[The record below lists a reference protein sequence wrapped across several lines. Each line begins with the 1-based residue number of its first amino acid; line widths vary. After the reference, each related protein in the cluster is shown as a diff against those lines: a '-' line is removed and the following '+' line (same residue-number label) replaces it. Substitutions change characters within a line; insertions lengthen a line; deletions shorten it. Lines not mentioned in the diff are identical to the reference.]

1 MYICS
6 KSKTKVMKKRFLL
19 SILTL
24 ILSFAYCHGGNP
36 YTTLYIYGGK
46 DGEVYLGKLNAN
58 EYDPES
64 IWNEYGKYGNKYN
77 SNSIWNE
84 YGKYGSDY
92 SQYSPF
98 NDYASHPPV
107 LKDKNGR
114 FYGYF
119 TANEYKY
126 RRAEYDITDAIFENY
141 EDIREDVGDWYDII
155 F

>member
-1 MYICS
+1 
-6 KSKTKVMKKRFLL
+6 MKKRFLL

-98 NDYASHPPV
+98 NEYASHPPV

>member
-1 MYICS
+1 
-6 KSKTKVMKKRFLL
+6 MKKRFLL

-58 EYDPES
+58 EY
-64 IWNEYGKYGNKYN
+64 
-77 SNSIWNE
+77 
-84 YGKYGSDY
+84 
-92 SQYSPF
+92 
-98 NDYASHPPV
+98 
-107 LKDKNGR
+107 
-114 FYGYF
+114 
-119 TANEYKY
+119 KY